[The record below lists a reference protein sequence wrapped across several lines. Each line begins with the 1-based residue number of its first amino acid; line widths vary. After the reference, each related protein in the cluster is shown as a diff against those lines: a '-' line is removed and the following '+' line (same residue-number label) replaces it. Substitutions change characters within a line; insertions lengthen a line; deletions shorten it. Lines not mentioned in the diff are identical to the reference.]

1 MILPVKAHHM
11 SRQTAVAHIHPSLTP
26 KLCWKHQTLR
36 KYSAILER
44 FPQLFRGRYPIHHP

>member
-1 MILPVKAHHM
+1 MILPVKAHHV
-11 SRQTAVAHIHPSLTP
+11 SRQTAVAHIHASLIP

-36 KYSAILER
+36 KYSVILER